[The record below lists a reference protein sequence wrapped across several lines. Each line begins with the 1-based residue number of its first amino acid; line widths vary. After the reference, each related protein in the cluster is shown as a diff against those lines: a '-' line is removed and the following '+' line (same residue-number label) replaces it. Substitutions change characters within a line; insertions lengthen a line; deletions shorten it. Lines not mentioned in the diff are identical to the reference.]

1 MTIPSPRQFA
11 SMTNIGSLSRLGVV
25 YFLWAIFLF
34 MSGGAHAQVFTP
46 KEGMLS
52 RDIMVEQYQKGEV
65 VATWPWVNYGLYYE
79 SLLQMAYDP
88 VLPPSRWSV
97 IPGLLDRLVITERAQ
112 NGQLLRR
119 FQVTDQDY
127 VYTYQSYAYKYKRDL
142 GKFSNML
149 RDIFKLLPEDYSTR
163 ENSADGPPPFTIMIQ
178 DTKSTVTRRVLDGT
192 PFLKSFQ
199 EMVRVHLKESRP
211 LDPLEEINM
220 NNNFK
225 GPDTIQ
231 LLIRGDQIDLPD
243 EITIKGGQIRIRESM
258 VVTRGYVDRLGWRA
272 QALDQRKQ
280 YEDWK
285 SRGLM
290 TPPRLR

>member
-34 MSGGAHAQVFTP
+34 MSGEAHAQVFTP

-52 RDIMVEQYQKGEV
+52 RDIIVEQYQKGGV

-149 RDIFKLLPEDYSTR
+149 QDVFKSLPEDYSTR
-163 ENSADGPPPFTIMIQ
+163 ENSADGGPRGGGGGGGA
-178 DTKSTVTRRVLDGT
+178 VGGGGGGGRVGRDAGRGGPAFAGHDG
-192 PFLKSFQ
+192 
-199 EMVRVHLKESRP
+199 E
-211 LDPLEEINM
+211 
-220 NNNFK
+220 
-225 GPDTIQ
+225 
-231 LLIRGDQIDLPD
+231 RGGA
-243 EITIKGGQIRIRESM
+243 TAMRWS
-258 VVTRGYVDRLGWRA
+258 
-272 QALDQRKQ
+272 
-280 YEDWK
+280 
-285 SRGLM
+285 
-290 TPPRLR
+290 